1 MMILYVSRRSRARC
15 QRTRSREQKK
25 SLTLPKHC
33 LSFSSSLPLV
43 SSLYFSFCVLSC
55 ALHVTHHRDKISIT
69 VSKNSHSHTTG
80 VINDQP
86 PTIVLYPHTIVLH
99 STCLHTI
106 VLYLY
111 HRLAQNLHANRLVPT
126 CHAGKHKAEARATHL
141 VSRERGQ
148 QLRPQDR
155 HALEAQV
162 APLAVAFACGQPLP
176 LPSGER
182 RLVRL
187 RLIGVWRYIKRDRSS
202 VRRRANQRFT
212 NYEGVGGLSSVAK
225 RKSRVRIEPCLV
237 EN

>member
-126 CHAGKHKAEARATHL
+126 CHAGNTKQKRAPRTLCLVNEVSNSGRRTAMLSKLRSRPWPSPSPAASPSHSPAAR
-141 VSRERGQ
+141 
-148 QLRPQDR
+148 
-155 HALEAQV
+155 
-162 APLAVAFACGQPLP
+162 
-176 LPSGER
+176 
-182 RLVRL
+182 
-187 RLIGVWRYIKRDRSS
+187 
-202 VRRRANQRFT
+202 
-212 NYEGVGGLSSVAK
+212 GGLSA
-225 RKSRVRIEPCLV
+225 
-237 EN
+237 